1 MINAGIDQIMIVTG
15 GNNAGSFLELIG
27 NGEEF
32 GLKEM
37 HYSYQKGA
45 GGIAEALSLAE
56 NFTAGDKFV
65 VILGDN
71 ILEKSIK
78 PYVDNFKCQQG
89 GAKILLTK
97 SMTPERFGVAEID
110 DNNNV
115 TCIVEKPREPK
126 SDSIVIGVYMYDGEV
141 FEAIKQQQR
150 SDRGELE
157 ITDVNNYYIEKSKL
171 TSDFIDGW
179 WTDAGTI
186 PSLFKANALLKDNNE

>member
-1 MINAGIDQIMIVTG
+1 MSVVRGVILAGGHGKRLYPMTKVINKHLLNVYNKPMIYYPIETMINAGIDQIMIVTG

-97 SMTPERFGVAEID
+97 SIFFNDIGFFFRYFRRIIKEKHYDRFIR
-110 DNNNV
+110 
-115 TCIVEKPREPK
+115 CK
-126 SDSIVIGVYMYDGEV
+126 
-141 FEAIKQQQR
+141 
-150 SDRGELE
+150 
-157 ITDVNNYYIEKSKL
+157 
-171 TSDFIDGW
+171 
-179 WTDAGTI
+179 
-186 PSLFKANALLKDNNE
+186 FKKY